1 MLADLLEKKSNPPV
15 QIVQMTPQINAPT
28 IQITETGQIVQVKP
42 DPNPVIQI
50 NADSSMVTQ
59 APYFQLKND
68 QIIQIKNEQGQI
80 IQIKG
85 DQIPPMLQ
93 FKNDQGQIV
102 QIKSE
107 GQIIQGSQMLQS
119 GVIQGVVKT
128 EKEQIVKTVVTD
140 HSYTEPLAK
149 KIKVEPKEVSTNTLS
164 LTLGLR
170 INSTPWQR
178 VRPRNCHYFAP
189 ILMGKRAG
197 TGTWQLLTL

>member
-50 NADSSMVTQ
+50 NTDSSSMVTQ
-59 APYFQLKND
+59 APFFLKND

-85 DQIPPMLQ
+85 DQIPPVLQ
-93 FKNDQGQIV
+93 FKNEQGQIV
-102 QIKSE
+102 QIKSD

-119 GVIQGVVKT
+119 GVIQGVIKT
-128 EKEQIVKTVVTD
+128 EKDQIAKTVTTD
-140 HSYTEPLAK
+140 HSYTEPPAK
-149 KIKVEPKEVSTNTLS
+149 KVKVEPKCEVS
-164 LTLGLR
+164 
-170 INSTPWQR
+170 
-178 VRPRNCHYFAP
+178 
-189 ILMGKRAG
+189 
-197 TGTWQLLTL
+197 

>member
-50 NADSSMVTQ
+50 NTDSTMVTQ

-85 DQIPPMLQ
+85 DQIPPVLQ
-93 FKNDQGQIV
+93 FKNEQGQIV

-119 GVIQGVVKT
+119 GVIQGVVKGD
-128 EKEQIVKTVVTD
+128 KEQIVKTVTTD
-140 HSYTEPLAK
+140 HSYIEPPAK
-149 KIKVEPKEVSTNTLS
+149 KVKVEPNCEVSTNS
-164 LTLGLR
+164 
-170 INSTPWQR
+170 I
-178 VRPRNCHYFAP
+178 
-189 ILMGKRAG
+189 
-197 TGTWQLLTL
+197 